1 MSVIANKVY
10 DLIKELFPYNII
22 IKEHYINYKG
32 TRLFFDFIIKDLG
45 VYIEVHGRQHF
56 EYVHHFHSEKNN
68 FLKQKERDN
77 LKIEYIQE
85 NNKLCLVR
93 FYDGEDLNKEKVLK
107 RINKALSS
115 ENCYV

>member
-22 IKEHYINYKG
+22 IKEYYINYKG
-32 TRLFFDFIIKDLG
+32 TRLFFDFFIKDLG
-45 VYIEVHGRQHF
+45 VYIEVQGRQHF
-56 EYVHHFHSEKNN
+56 NFVKHFHETKEK
-68 FLKQKERDN
+68 FLGQKKRDN

-93 FYDGEDLNKEKVLK
+93 FYDGEELDKEKVLY
-107 RINKALSS
+107 RINEALSV
-115 ENCYV
+115 EDCYV